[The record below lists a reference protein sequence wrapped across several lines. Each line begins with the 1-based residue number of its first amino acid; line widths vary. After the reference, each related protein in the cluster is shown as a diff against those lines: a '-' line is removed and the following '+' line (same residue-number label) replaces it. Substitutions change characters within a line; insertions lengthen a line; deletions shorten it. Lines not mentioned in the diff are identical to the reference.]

1 MDSYLDARLTGK
13 RPIDAVLGPI
23 RTVGARREDEP
34 LPSDAPLG
42 VWHAPPLD
50 GPIYDARADD
60 PRDPHVLLDMMAQGA
75 AAVERGPPAI
85 STFVKKV
92 RGLLHEPR
100 REDHTRLC
108 VPWVPFQATDVL
120 RSLLSLQR
128 EPCEALG
135 VSALRSDPVAREAV
149 AALDRMTSAELLVVE
164 RKIGAALH
172 PMAMAQDARTA
183 RKVWTTAIRTE
194 ERFADRSDAYVAA
207 TRSRVLAVLRATADA
222 DPAKYYSLVQFVASG
237 VRELCPELPDA
248 RRGTQWSIAQALE
261 RWALAQARSS
271 EAEWARRPR
280 RLPLETALHVPKV
293 VAVRGAH
300 CSDPRCTADLVSFC
314 KARVGGGRWPDLHS
328 LDAAPLLARRP
339 CDICGAPLGLMDL
352 CVEPYL
358 LRMGL
363 LLMWGVSECPATV
376 AVAARP
382 TQEQAFLLALPQL
395 LQDYGGPDG
404 LQERLA
410 GHRVPRMVAVD
421 AEGGWRRVDLASGR
435 VDGPKVGPS
444 LVQDRVAAA
453 VRADPTQGYVLYM
466 TRPRDAADA
475 CARLVPVAAPPPAA
489 PEAPAADAA
498 PPQRTKRRR
507 TKRFS

>member
-1 MDSYLDARLTGK
+1 MDSYIDARLTGK

-50 GPIYDARADD
+50 GPVYDASADD
-60 PRDPHVLLDMMAQGA
+60 PRDPHVLLDMMARGA
-75 AAVERGPPAI
+75 AAVERGPPVI
-85 STFVKKV
+85 NTFIKKV

-100 REDHTRLC
+100 GEDHTLLC
-108 VPWVPFQATDVL
+108 VPWIPFKATDVL
-120 RSLLSLQR
+120 RSLLYLPR
-128 EPCEALG
+128 EPCEDLG
-135 VSALRSDPVAREAV
+135 VPALRSDPVAREAV
-149 AALDRMTSAELLVVE
+149 AALDRMTSAELLVLE
-164 RKIGAALH
+164 RKIKAALH
-172 PMAMAQDARTA
+172 PLARAQDARTA
-183 RKVWTTAIRTE
+183 REVWKTAIRTE
-194 ERFADRSDAYVAA
+194 ERFVDRSDGYVAA
-207 TRSRVLAVLRATADA
+207 TRARVLAELRATADA
-222 DPAKYYSLVQFVASG
+222 DPAKHYALVQFIGSD
-237 VRELCPELPDA
+237 VRDLCPALPDA
-248 RRGTQWSIAQALE
+248 RLGTQWSVAQALE

-271 EAEWARRPR
+271 EAEWARRLR
-280 RLPLETALHVPKV
+280 RLPLETALRVPKV

-300 CSDPRCTADLVSFC
+300 CSEPLCTADLVSFC
-314 KARVGGGRWPDLHS
+314 RARMGDGRWPDMHT
-328 LDAAPLLARRP
+328 LDATPLFAQRP
-339 CDICGAPLGLMDL
+339 CEVCGAPLGLMDL

-363 LLMWGVSECPATV
+363 LLMWGVSECPASV
-376 AVAARP
+376 AVDARP
-382 TQEQAFLLALPQL
+382 MQEQAFVLALPQL

-404 LQERLA
+404 LEERLE

-421 AEGGWRRVDLASGR
+421 AKGGWHRVDAARGR

-453 VRADPTQGYVLYM
+453 VLADPTQGYVLYM

-475 CARLVPVAAPPPAA
+475 RARLIPSAEAATTR
-489 PEAPAADAA
+489 PEAPAA

-507 TKRFS
+507 TKRFPPT